1 MANVFQQHGAFS
13 WSELMTTNV
22 AAAKDFY
29 ARLFGWQMRDQP
41 VPGGMGEM
49 IYTVVKAGD
58 QEVGGMMAMP
68 PGMEGMPPCWGG
80 YVTVDNVDE
89 SVKLVEELGGQVKL
103 PPMDIP
109 DVGRFAM
116 IQDPQGAV
124 LSIIT
129 YTMPSEACA

>member
-13 WSELMTTNV
+13 WSELMTTD
-22 AAAKDFY
+22 AASAKDFY
-29 ARLFGWQMRDQP
+29 ARLFGWQMRDQS
-41 VPGGMGEM
+41 VGGSMGDM

-58 QEVGGMMAMP
+58 QEMGGLMTMP
-68 PGMEGMPPCWGG
+68 PHMQGIPPHWGV
-80 YVTVDNVDE
+80 YVTVEDVDA
-89 SVKLVEELGGQVKL
+89 SAKLAEELGGQIKV

-109 DVGRFAM
+109 DVGRFAV

-129 YTMPSEACA
+129 YTSAG